1 MAKILVVDD
10 ETAISLLLEYYLG
23 SVGHAVTSARSP
35 LGSLSWLDME
45 QFDVV
50 VMDVMMPGPMNG
62 LDVCR
67 VLKTDP
73 RTAGTRVLIISGVP
87 DMESRAIAAG
97 ADAFLAKPFHLDE
110 IGKFVSTLASV
121 KTRDHATVPG
131 SLRHAIVTYDHSHI
145 DARN

>member
-1 MAKILVVDD
+1 MARVLVVDD

-45 QFDVV
+45 EFDVV

-67 VLKTDP
+67 VLKEDP
-73 RTAGTRVLIISGVP
+73 RTSGTRVLIISGVP
-87 DMESRAIAAG
+87 DVESRAVAAG
-97 ADAFLAKPFHLDE
+97 ADAFLQKPFHLDE
-110 IGKFVSTLASV
+110 IGKFVDTLAEV
-121 KTRDHATVPG
+121 KPRAGATCPG
-131 SLRHAIVTYDHSHI
+131 SLERAIQAYDHMTA
-145 DARN
+145 DAM

>member
-67 VLKTDP
+67 VLKEDP
-73 RTAGTRVLIISGVP
+73 KTSGTRVLIISGVP
-87 DMESRAIAAG
+87 DMESRAVAAG
-97 ADAFLAKPFHLDE
+97 ADAFLPKPFHLDE
-110 IGKFVSTLASV
+110 IGKYVDLLAEVKARVSP
-121 KTRDHATVPG
+121 HCPG
-131 SLRHAIVTYDHSHI
+131 SLQRAIQTYDHMTAE
-145 DARN
+145 AR